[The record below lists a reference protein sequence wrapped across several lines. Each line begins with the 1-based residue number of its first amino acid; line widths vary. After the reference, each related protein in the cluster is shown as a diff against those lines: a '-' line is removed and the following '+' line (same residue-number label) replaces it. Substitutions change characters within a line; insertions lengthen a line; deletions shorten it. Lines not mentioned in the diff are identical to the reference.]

1 MSVRLRW
8 AFYVPICGRRS
19 VASWRLM
26 LGLAPMSKLH
36 LADGWV
42 LVTGASSGLGR
53 EMARQLA
60 TTHKARVL
68 AVARR
73 GDALENLATE
83 VARAGGCE
91 IEPVIADLSTTEGQ
105 DKVVRAALAKDNL
118 RAAVLNAGVTY
129 FGEVTSQGDSSI
141 DGLLSTNVRSVVR
154 MSRDLGV
161 GMTARQMKGGIMLVS
176 SLTSLTPVPYQSVY
190 SATKAFITT
199 FGRCFGFEMKE
210 TGVSV
215 SVYVPGGIDTEL
227 IDKAGMRG
235 TWSTGSLGI
244 MPVDKCAALGLQ
256 GMIARKDVVVPGVEN
271 KAAAMAAKLLP
282 LSMVTRQAGAMYKK
296 AMVKRDTN
304 KG

>member
-1 MSVRLRW
+1 M
-8 AFYVPICGRRS
+8 A
-19 VASWRLM
+19 
-26 LGLAPMSKLH
+26 KLH

-53 EMARQLA
+53 EMAKQLA
-60 TTHKARVL
+60 TTHKAHVL

-73 GDALENLATE
+73 GDALESLRDE
-83 VARAGGCE
+83 VARMGGCV

-105 DKVVRAALAKDNL
+105 DRVVQAALTKDNL

-129 FGEVTSQGDSSI
+129 FGEVTAQDDASI

-154 MSRDLGV
+154 MSRDLGL
-161 GMTARQMKGGIMLVS
+161 GMAARNMKGGIMLVS

-199 FGRCFGFEMKE
+199 YGRCFGFEMKDS
-210 TGVSV
+210 GVSV
-215 SVYVPGGIDTEL
+215 NVYVPGGIDTEL
-227 IDKAGMRG
+227 LDKANMRG

-244 MPVDKCAALGLQ
+244 MPVDKCAALGLR
-256 GMIARKDVVVPGVEN
+256 GMIARKDVVVPGAEN
-271 KAAAMAAKLLP
+271 KAAAFAAKLLP
-282 LSMVTRQAGAMYKK
+282 LSVVTSQAGAMYKK
-296 AMVKRDTN
+296 AMLKRDGV